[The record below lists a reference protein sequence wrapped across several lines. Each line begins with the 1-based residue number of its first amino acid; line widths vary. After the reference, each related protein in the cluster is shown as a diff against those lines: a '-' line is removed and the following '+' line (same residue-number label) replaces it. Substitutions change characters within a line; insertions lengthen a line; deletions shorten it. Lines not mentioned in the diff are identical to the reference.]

1 MGMIHLYT
9 GEGKGKTTAAFGLAL
24 RNVGWGGRV
33 LVIQFLKGIRS
44 GELNAVEK
52 LPNLEVKQYGTGR
65 FIIGE
70 SADDRDLELAREGL
84 EEAREALSSG
94 KYTLVVLDEV
104 NVAVHLGLLEEREV
118 IEAIKGKN
126 PSTEVVLTGRY
137 APKSFHDLADYVTE
151 FVKVKHPY
159 DKGIGARR
167 GIEY

>member
-9 GEGKGKTTAAFGLAL
+9 GDGKGKTTAAFGLAL

-33 LVIQFLKGIRS
+33 LVIQFLKGTRS
-44 GELNAVEK
+44 GELNAAAK

-65 FIIGE
+65 FIVNG
-70 SADDRDLELAREGL
+70 SADERDLMLARRGL

-94 KYTLVVLDEV
+94 RYTLVVLDEV
-104 NVAVHLGLLEEREV
+104 NVAVYLGLLWEREV
-118 IEAIKGKN
+118 IEAIKGRN

-137 APKSFHDLADYVTE
+137 APKSFHDLADYITE

-159 DKGIGARR
+159 DMGVLARR